1 MRHSPKRSLWSYDE
15 TLEML
20 NIMMDQESLKA
31 MNGRPFRKEKAF
43 RLIQEEMAQR
53 GFQQKD
59 AKQIEYR
66 WKNLKKR
73 YIDIQKNPDSGD
85 SALFQYYDEIDLLMN
100 GRSET
105 GGTRVNKPSKSAGEI
120 SKERDVPSTSPKL
133 APKTEQIEELSV
145 LSPAKNDQH
154 DTSIDESFCDDVAM
168 EEEVVEEPA
177 ETSDAS
183 QRRSQR
189 STKGQNRRYNE
200 DNLRA
205 VQSSSLSTPRVTEDE
220 QYRSQ
225 KRLIDYQFGLYSR
238 LQQESDEK
246 FLQMSREMLIQCNVR
261 FETFVSEVLAESD
274 IG

>member
-85 SALFQYYDEIDLLMN
+85 TPSFQYYDEIDLLMN
-100 GRSET
+100 GRTEA
-105 GGTRVNKPSKSAGEI
+105 GGTRVTKPSRSAGEI
-120 SKERDVPSTSPKL
+120 TKERAVTSTSPK
-133 APKTEQIEELSV
+133 ATTKPEPMDDSV
-145 LSPAKNDQH
+145 VSPAKNDQH

-189 STKGQNRRYNE
+189 STKGQNPRYNA
-200 DNLRA
+200 DNFRA
-205 VQSSSLSTPRVTEDE
+205 APSSSLSTPRVTEDE